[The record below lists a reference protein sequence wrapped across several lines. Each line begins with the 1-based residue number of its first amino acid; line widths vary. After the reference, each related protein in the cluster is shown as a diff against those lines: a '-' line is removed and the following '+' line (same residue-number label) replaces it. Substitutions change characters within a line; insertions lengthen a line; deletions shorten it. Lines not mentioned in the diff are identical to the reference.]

1 MSAFENLPSSTSS
14 HDVSSLPKKIDIFQH
29 LKLSLRNSELNCKCP
44 NAFPVYYCIP
54 CKLSVCTECGYD
66 DHIKHI
72 LINKDE
78 FTLCPQSIER
88 SFEPAVSYLNNT
100 ALFKNYK
107 SIQQEMLNGVD
118 DVVKHIQDKVNAF
131 KHAKYKEVNKLFD
144 NFQRRVD
151 ETNRKINDAK
161 QDIMKYMDK
170 HKEFFN
176 ITSSSSSSSPVE
188 YNVNSNKD
196 IEQPNSDKGNT
207 VFLLNYDILNIAKQT
222 SLQIEAIAQT
232 ISEQLSMY
240 RDSLIK
246 SNNNIINEIDRVLTS
261 LTTDNDD
268 INDDDIESH
277 SYKFISNVNK
287 LQNENYNDIYDR
299 IKKYNLQIN
308 SFKKTVYNALKK
320 FGNLREIEKSL
331 SAYETTRQKGA
342 DNLFSK
348 RKTIS
353 SLSSKDSYK
362 LLYPQTNIT
371 KRDDIHLNNPI
382 LEKYFAYLT
391 IDLYGDHFKMATK
404 ELQSSHADLMIKLD
418 DDEEADYGRAL
429 EGTNDIMIYDK
440 RNKRVVKKSLKLLK
454 NPHGYTKFP
463 IGCRSLLLG
472 DKLYITGGK
481 DESSEYAN
489 VLIYDR
495 KTNALK
501 RIMDLREERSY
512 HTMIFNEVFETIMI
526 IGGESTNSVEI
537 FDPLTN
543 RWQLLPC
550 MKYPRANAFFYFD
563 ESRGIMYA
571 MFGNEGNITDNA
583 FTDVVE
589 YLDLTNIKDGWMKLE
604 YYNKAGLNLKSYL
617 NVCPLNNELM
627 LIYGGVPSREST
639 RNVCVLNLIKKEI
652 NKIDK
657 RLMEALRNEAKKSK
671 KLSSIISTISIAS
684 VKE

>member
-1 MSAFENLPSSTSS
+1 
-14 HDVSSLPKKIDIFQH
+14 
-29 LKLSLRNSELNCKCP
+29 
-44 NAFPVYYCIP
+44 
-54 CKLSVCTECGYD
+54 
-66 DHIKHI
+66 
-72 LINKDE
+72 
-78 FTLCPQSIER
+78 
-88 SFEPAVSYLNNT
+88 
-100 ALFKNYK
+100 
-107 SIQQEMLNGVD
+107 
-118 DVVKHIQDKVNAF
+118 
-131 KHAKYKEVNKLFD
+131 
-144 NFQRRVD
+144 
-151 ETNRKINDAK
+151 
-161 QDIMKYMDK
+161 MDK

-176 ITSSSSSSSPVE
+176 ISSSSLSSSPVE
-188 YNVNSNKD
+188 YNVNSNKHF
-196 IEQPNSDKGNT
+196 EQPNSDKGNT

-232 ISEQLSMY
+232 ISEHLAMY

-261 LTTDNDD
+261 LTTDTND
-268 INDDDIESH
+268 DDDIESY

-287 LQNENYNDIYDR
+287 LQNENYNDVYDR

-348 RKTIS
+348 RKTVS

-362 LLYPQTNIT
+362 LLHPQTNIT

-391 IDLYGDHFKMATK
+391 IDLYGEHFKMATK

-418 DDEEADYGRAL
+418 DDDEVDYGRAL

-440 RNKRVVKKSLKLLK
+440 RNKRVVKKSLKLQK

-526 IGGESTNSVEI
+526 IGGDSTNSVEI

-543 RWQLLPC
+543 RWQLLPS
-550 MKYPRANAFFYFD
+550 MKYPHANAFFYFD
-563 ESRGIMYA
+563 ESRGIMYV

-657 RLMEALRNEAKKSK
+657 RLMEALRNEAKKNK